1 MNAPLI
7 LVSPSTERKG
17 TEFADASISLSNR
30 YFDAII
36 AAGGVPLALPCVTSK
51 KLVADYVS
59 RADGLLLTG
68 GDDVEP
74 KLYTSK
80 LSKKLAGKMG
90 PTEPERDVLELMLID
105 EVFRQHKPLLAICRG
120 HQILNVALGG
130 TLIVDIPT
138 QMPEALNHR
147 QMEKKCE
154 PVHSVALTPDSD
166 LAKCTGV
173 RRLNVNSTHH
183 QAVGKIAA
191 ALQPVGKSADGIIE
205 AMELKNKNTLPFMV
219 SVQFH
224 PERLFD
230 RYAEFGKLFKS
241 FVRACGDLPQKL

>member
-1 MNAPLI
+1 MRAPLI

-30 YFDAII
+30 YFEAII
-36 AAGGVPLALPCVTSK
+36 AAGGIPLALPCLQSK
-51 KLVADYVS
+51 KLVADYVG
-59 RADGLLLTG
+59 RADGIVLSG
-68 GDDVEP
+68 GDDVESKLYAP
-74 KLYTSK
+74 KLP
-80 LSKKLAGKMG
+80 KKIAAKMG
-90 PTEPERDVLELMLID
+90 PTEPERDLLELLLID
-105 EVFRQHKPLLAICRG
+105 EVFRQRKPLLGICRG

-130 TLIVDIPT
+130 TLIVDLPT

-166 LAKCTGV
+166 LAKCVGA

-183 QAVGKIAA
+183 QAIGKLAP
-191 ALQPVGKSADGIIE
+191 ALQAVGKSSDGVIE
-205 AMELKNKNTLPFMV
+205 AMELKDKKALPFMV

-230 RYAEFGKLFKS
+230 RYKEFGKLFQS
-241 FVRACGDLPQKL
+241 FIRACAAGS